1 MTHAGPELL
10 AGEHRLEAFDCGSG
24 PLNDWLVQR
33 ALRNQSSGT
42 SRTWVVVEV
51 GTGQVVA
58 FYASSTASILRSS
71 APKRIGRNQPE
82 EMPALLLARMGVD
95 SRHQSRGLGAALLK
109 HFMLKAVEVAQSVGV
124 RVLLIHAKDDNA
136 KSFYEHYGFVES
148 PLDPLVMMM
157 LLTDLGSR

>member
-1 MTHAGPELL
+1 MAYAGPELL
-10 AGEHRLEAFDCGSG
+10 AGEHRLEGFDCGSG
-24 PLNDWLVQR
+24 ALNDWLVQR

-136 KSFYEHYGFVES
+136 QTFYEHYGFVES

>member
-1 MTHAGPELL
+1 VTYAGPELL
-10 AGEHRLEAFDCGSG
+10 AGDHRLEGFDCGSSA
-24 PLNDWLVQR
+24 LNDWLVQR

-71 APKRIGRNQPE
+71 APKRMGRNQPE
-82 EMPALLLARMGVD
+82 EMPAILLARVGVD
-95 SRHQSRGLGAALLK
+95 SRHQGEGLGAALLK
-109 HFMLKAVEVAQSVGV
+109 HFMLKAIEVAQSVAV
-124 RVLLIHAKDDNA
+124 RVLLIHAKDENA

-148 PLDPLVMMM
+148 PVDPLVMMM
-157 LLTDLGSR
+157 LLTELGSR

>member
-1 MTHAGPELL
+1 VTYAGPELL
-10 AGEHRLEAFDCGSG
+10 AGEHLLAGFDCGSG
-24 PLNDWLVQR
+24 ALNDWLVRR

-51 GTGQVVA
+51 ETGQVVA

-82 EMPALLLARMGVD
+82 EMPAVLLARMGVD
-95 SRHQSRGLGAALLK
+95 SRHQGRGIGAALLK
-109 HFMLKAVEVAQSVGV
+109 HFMLKAIEVAQSIGV
-124 RVLLIHAKDDNA
+124 RVLLIHAKDENA
-136 KSFYEHYGFVES
+136 KNFYEHYGFVES
-148 PLDPLVMMM
+148 PLDPLVMIM

>member
-1 MTHAGPELL
+1 VTYAGPVLF
-10 AGEHRLEAFDCGSG
+10 AGEHQLEGFDCGSG
-24 PLNDWLVQR
+24 ALNDWLVRR

-51 GTGQVVA
+51 DTGQVVA

-82 EMPALLLARMGVD
+82 EMPAVLLARMGVD
-95 SRHQSRGLGAALLK
+95 SRHQGRGLGAALLK
-109 HFMLKAVEVAQSVGV
+109 HFMLKAIEVARSVGV
-124 RVLLIHAKDDNA
+124 RVLLIHAKDENVKD
-136 KSFYEHYGFVES
+136 FYGYYGFVES

-157 LLTDLGSR
+157 LLTDLDSR